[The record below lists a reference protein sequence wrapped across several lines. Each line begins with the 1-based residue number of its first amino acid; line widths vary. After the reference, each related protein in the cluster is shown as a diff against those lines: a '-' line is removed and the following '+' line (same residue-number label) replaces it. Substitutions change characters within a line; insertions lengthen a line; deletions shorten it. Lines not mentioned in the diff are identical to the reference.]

1 MATRPSDRTAA
12 TRAKYLIPGTG
23 VARVCRRFRQIRKWN
38 IPQLRWFVKN
48 YFPDRNKDARRNTK
62 RDREPGQ
69 QQRNEETKYYK
80 PRMNKDGRMGKKK
93 RGTRILIGPQS
104 RGDDGGRPET
114 MSTAKPNVCLAM
126 QNTRNQILENM
137 RADRMFR
144 RCGSCLLS
152 CLPRNGGSGLAG
164 GQDV

>member
-80 PRMNKDGRMGKKK
+80 PRMNTDGRMGRKK

-104 RGDDGGRPET
+104 RGDDGGKT
-114 MSTAKPNVCLAM
+114 GNDV
-126 QNTRNQILENM
+126 
-137 RADRMFR
+137 DREAER
-144 RCGSCLLS
+144 
-152 CLPRNGGSGLAG
+152 LPRHAKHAKSNPGKQESR
-164 GQDV
+164 QDVPPLRLLPALMSSKKWRFRTCRRAGR